1 MKKFIEIVS
10 NSDRVLINTRYIK
23 VVESDGSEGTSIYLS
38 GKTHHDFYRTSE
50 DYNKV
55 VRKIEEAMK

>member
-10 NSDRVLINTRYIK
+10 NSDRVLINTRHIR
-23 VVESDGSEGTSIYLS
+23 VVESAGSEGTLIYLS
-38 GKTHHDFYRTSE
+38 GNNHDFYITRE

>member
-10 NSDRVLINTRYIK
+10 NGKRMLINTRHIR
-23 VVESDGSEGTSIYLS
+23 VVESAGSEGTLIFLS
-38 GKTHHDFYRTSE
+38 GNDHDFYITRE